1 LGTREETGMKLRELF
16 ENIYEEGPDEFDGG
30 LKTIGVCFG
39 RWNPPHRGHRAVWQ
53 AASKN
58 PIWFIGT
65 NENTSGPKDP
75 LPYDIKL
82 QCMAAVWKGV
92 AGHVIPE
99 QSLLTLASR
108 IYEQHGEN
116 VHLKVYTDED
126 WLVKALTQYNGVEKE
141 HGMYKFQQ
149 IDHVR
154 TERLARATDLRDAVR
169 RGDRGAFYKD
179 AGISPSATVEVNERA
194 VPVFDVVAHYLNQY
208 PEKVKAEKGK
218 KELAATEEFGVGKIT
233 AQNTTADVDAS
244 TPGKNLRAFKLAEH
258 IAEIERQL
266 DEANQTKL
274 SKRKQQSS
282 RGIQTFGD
290 GERMSGDYTMN
301 RLGMALAMT
310 DGTNV
315 PDIDAKSWI
324 GKSKAAFPYT
334 QEEADKLKKAYKAV
348 GAVYKDLNHGDLRS
362 EELEGTNATSPV
374 ATPKKNKYGV

>member
-1 LGTREETGMKLRELF
+1 
-16 ENIYEEGPDEFDGG
+16 
-30 LKTIGVCFG
+30 
-39 RWNPPHRGHRAVWQ
+39 
-53 AASKN
+53 
-58 PIWFIGT
+58 
-65 NENTSGPKDP
+65 
-75 LPYDIKL
+75 
-82 QCMAAVWKGV
+82 
-92 AGHVIPE
+92 
-99 QSLLTLASR
+99 
-108 IYEQHGEN
+108 
-116 VHLKVYTDED
+116 
-126 WLVKALTQYNGVEKE
+126 
-141 HGMYKFQQ
+141 MYKFQQ

-179 AGISPSATVEVNERA
+179 AGISPSATVEINERA
-194 VPVFDVVAHYLNQY
+194 IPVFDVVSHYLNQY

-218 KELAATEEFGVGKIT
+218 KELATGEAYGVGKIT
-233 AQNTTADVDAS
+233 AQNTTADVNAG

-290 GERMSGDYTMN
+290 GERVSGDYTMN

-348 GAVYKDLNHGDLRS
+348 GAVYQDLNHGDLRS
-362 EELEGTNATSPV
+362 QELEGTNATSPV

>member
-1 LGTREETGMKLRELF
+1 MKLRELF
-16 ENIYEEGPDEFDGG
+16 ENIYEEGPDNADGS

-39 RWNPPHRGHRAVWQ
+39 RWNPPHKGHRAVWQ

-58 PIWFIGT
+58 PLWYVGT

-108 IYEQHGEN
+108 IYEEHGEN
-116 VHLKVYTDED
+116 VHLKVYTDEE
-126 WLVKALTQYNGVEKE
+126 WLYNALVQYNDGQQKP
-141 HGMYKFQQ
+141 HGTYKFQQ
-149 IDHVR
+149 IDWVR

-169 RGDRGAFYKD
+169 RGDKTAFYKD

-194 VPVFDVVAHYLNQY
+194 ISVFEVVAHYLNQY
-208 PEKVKAEKGK
+208 PEKIKKEKGK

-244 TPGKNLRAFKLAEH
+244 TPGKNLRAFKLAEQ
-258 IAEIERQL
+258 IAEIEKQL
-266 DEANQTKL
+266 HEANQTKL

-348 GAVYKDLNHGDLRS
+348 GAVYKDLNKGDLRS
-362 EELEGTNATSPV
+362 EELEGTNKISPT
-374 ATPKKNKYGV
+374 AKPKKNKYGV

>member
-1 LGTREETGMKLRELF
+1 MKLRELF
-16 ENIYEEGPDEFDGG
+16 ENVYEEAPTEVDSG

-39 RWNPPHRGHRAVWQ
+39 RWNPPHKGHRAVWQ

-58 PIWFIGT
+58 PLWYVGT

-108 IYEQHGEN
+108 IYEEHGEN
-116 VHLKVYTDED
+116 VHLKVYTDEE
-126 WLVKALTQYNGVEKE
+126 WLYKALVQYNDGQQKP
-141 HGMYKFQQ
+141 HGTYKFQQ
-149 IDHVR
+149 IDWVR

-169 RGDRGAFYKD
+169 RGDKTAFYKD
-179 AGISPSATVEVNERA
+179 AGISPSATVEINERA
-194 VPVFDVVAHYLNQY
+194 VPVFEVVAHYLNQY

-244 TPGKNLRAFKLAEH
+244 TPGKNLRAFKLAEQ
-258 IAEIERQL
+258 IAEIEKQL
-266 DEANQTKL
+266 QEASQTKI

-290 GERMSGDYTMN
+290 GERVSGDYTMH
-301 RLGMALAMT
+301 RLGMAAAMT
-310 DGTNV
+310 DGTND

-324 GKSKAAFPYT
+324 GKDKAAFPYT

-348 GAVYKDLNHGDLRS
+348 GAKYKDINHGDMRS
-362 EELEGTNATSPV
+362 QELEGTNAVSPV
-374 ATPKKNKYGV
+374 ALPKKNKYGV